1 MTCFFAGVCA
11 FQVTSTV
18 FWRRAVRGCAL
29 LSAWL
34 LLLVGVFLLMTGV
47 AGAQAPKP
55 ATATAAGSVTAIQ
68 GKDVILRGGSQLA
81 GIYGTP
87 LQVGDRVTTA
97 PRSQVTITLD
107 DGTRLELA
115 ESSTV
120 VIIANRLNASG
131 QRAETRVDLLGGL
144 LHLLVRFAP
153 GNAPNYEEV
162 DTPNAVAAARGTNYD
177 IDYIKGAPR
186 EETPGCLEFTDV
198 SVFEG
203 TVGVSN
209 PTSSNKSEVL
219 LTRGQKAS
227 IPCMLPPTQTV
238 AISGISGAAAT
249 GAAVVGG
256 LTTAG
261 VVGGVAGSGEFGGG
275 GSNATPTPAPIGLP

>member
-11 FQVTSTV
+11 FHVTITV

-107 DGTRLELA
+107 DGTRL
-115 ESSTV
+115 
-120 VIIANRLNASG
+120 
-131 QRAETRVDLLGGL
+131 
-144 LHLLVRFAP
+144 
-153 GNAPNYEEV
+153 
-162 DTPNAVAAARGTNYD
+162 
-177 IDYIKGAPR
+177 
-186 EETPGCLEFTDV
+186 
-198 SVFEG
+198 
-203 TVGVSN
+203 
-209 PTSSNKSEVL
+209 
-219 LTRGQKAS
+219 
-227 IPCMLPPTQTV
+227 
-238 AISGISGAAAT
+238 
-249 GAAVVGG
+249 
-256 LTTAG
+256 
-261 VVGGVAGSGEFGGG
+261 
-275 GSNATPTPAPIGLP
+275 